1 MIRLWTFCNQLHT
14 RIVIISI
21 IIIFENR
28 NTVCV
33 FVWYARD
40 KLTRCAA
47 CQFHIDIDCSI
58 CRNFSLWQKWYI
70 RRYDA
75 LFNFHLFIFC
85 VCIVYASMT
94 MMTAGISLH
103 PLPFRHLSDCF
114 LGPAIEKK
122 KHIKQQRI
130 RNGRNDDDDNILVI
144 RNWNAHV
151 WLCSIPEN
159 ILRFQISHFHSISF
173 VGISTYQT

>member
-1 MIRLWTFCNQLHT
+1 MDILQ
-14 RIVIISI
+14 SI
-21 IIIFENR
+21 AYEDSDNINNNNIENR

-58 CRNFSLWQKWYI
+58 CRNFSLWQNDI
-70 RRYDA
+70 S
-75 LFNFHLFIFC
+75 
-85 VCIVYASMT
+85 VV
-94 MMTAGISLH
+94 MMLCSISISLYSVCVLYMRVWLWWRPEFH
-103 PLPFRHLSDCF
+103 CILCHSDIY
-114 LGPAIEKK
+114 LTASWGLQLKK